1 MTRRF
6 DFLWFVLAFLAI
18 WQVLY
23 QVAGDAALSS
33 PWQTLWRAGQMLAS
47 TGFWTNAAATS
58 EAFAWALLLSIALG
72 LAIGLLLGFSEL
84 AAEIFEPI
92 LNTLY
97 AIPKITLYPVI
108 LLFFGLGLPAKI
120 AFGTIHGI
128 FPVILLS
135 MNGVRSIRPV
145 IRKTARALSL
155 NSFDTIRTVLLPA
168 ALPEIFSGIRIGFA
182 LTLLGTLIGE
192 LFASNRGIGFLL
204 LRAADQQDVPTTLAL
219 IILLFVVA
227 AAAGGGLLAI
237 DRRLHH
243 KPAGPEK

>member
-1 MTRRF
+1 
-6 DFLWFVLAFLAI
+6 
-18 WQVLY
+18 
-23 QVAGDAALSS
+23 
-33 PWQTLWRAGQMLAS
+33 MLISA
-47 TGFWTNAAATS
+47 GFWDNVAATF
-58 EAFAWALLLSIALG
+58 EAFGWAVLLSIVLG
-72 LAIGLLLGFSEL
+72 LAIGLVLGFSQL
-84 AAEIFEPI
+84 AGEVFEPI

-108 LLFFGLGLPAKI
+108 LLFFGLGLPAKV

-135 MNGVRSIRPV
+135 MNGVRAIRPV

-155 NSFDTIRTVLLPA
+155 SGFETIRTIMLPA

-219 IILLFVVA
+219 IMLLFVVA

-237 DRRLHH
+237 DRRLHRS
-243 KPAGPEK
+243 P

>member
-1 MTRRF
+1 MTRRL
-6 DFLWFVLAFLAI
+6 DSLWFALALLAT

-23 QVAGDAALSS
+23 EIAGDAALSS
-33 PWQTLWRAGQMLAS
+33 PWHTLWRAGQMLAS
-47 TGFWTNAAATS
+47 PGFWDNVAATFV
-58 EAFAWALLLSIALG
+58 AFGWAVLLSIVLG
-72 LAIGLLLGFSEL
+72 LVIGLLLGFSKT
-84 AAEIFEPI
+84 AGAVFEPI
-92 LNTLY
+92 LSTLY

-145 IRKTARALSL
+145 IRKTARALSM
-155 NSFDTIRTVLLPA
+155 NSFDTIRTLMLPA

-219 IILLFVVA
+219 ILLLFVVA

-237 DRRLHH
+237 DRELHRSH
-243 KPAGPEK
+243 GNH

>member
-1 MTRRF
+1 MTRRL
-6 DFLWFVLAFLAI
+6 DSLWFALALVAI

-23 QVAGDAALSS
+23 EIAGDAALSS
-33 PWQTLWRAGQMLAS
+33 PWQTVSRAAEMLISA
-47 TGFWTNAAATS
+47 GFWDNVAATF
-58 EAFAWALLLSIALG
+58 EAFGWAVLLSIVLG
-72 LAIGLLLGFSEL
+72 LAIGLVLGFSQL
-84 AAEIFEPI
+84 AGEVFEPI

-108 LLFFGLGLPAKI
+108 LLFFGLGLPAKV

-135 MNGVRSIRPV
+135 MNGVRAIRPV

-155 NSFDTIRTVLLPA
+155 SGFETIRTIMLPA

-219 IILLFVVA
+219 IMLLFVVA

-237 DRRLHH
+237 DRRLHRS
-243 KPAGPEK
+243 P